1 MNLIYLAILFLLL
14 WVIIEIL
21 SMVLKITGLDLYK
34 ARFQV
39 ISIITHTGFTT
50 RESELIVQHP
60 LRRKIASALMVISYI
75 AQASVISLIINAITN
90 NNNRLIYVGAIL
102 IAAVF
107 LIITLTKT
115 QYFSK
120 PFNRFVEKF
129 ISKNIMKS
137 TKTRAI
143 DEKLKVSSGFAVYEI
158 LVDSDSII
166 CDKTLAAAK
175 LKDKYIQVLKID
187 RGSETIDFPHANTK
201 ILQGD
206 ILIVYG
212 KIQSIKKLA

>member
-1 MNLIYLAILFLLL
+1 MNLIYLAILFLIL
-14 WVIIEIL
+14 WIIIEIL
-21 SMVLKITGLDLYK
+21 SIVLKITGLDLYK

-75 AQASVISLIINAITN
+75 AQASLISLIINAITN
-90 NNNRLIYVGAIL
+90 NNNRLIYVGIIL
-102 IAAVF
+102 LATVIF
-107 LIITLTKT
+107 IITITKT
-115 QYFSK
+115 KYFSR

-137 TKTRAI
+137 TKTRLI
-143 DEKLKVSSGFAVYEI
+143 DEKLKVSPGYAVYELLI
-158 LVDSDSII
+158 DNNSLI
-166 CDKTLAAAK
+166 CDKTLASAK

-187 RGSETIDFPHANTK
+187 RGSDTIDFPHANTK

-212 KIQSIKKLA
+212 KIQAIKELA